1 MKFRNYQGFR
11 YRLREIFES
20 TDDRLAANRWQSKV
34 IGWTIEIQMPI
45 KNGAF
50 TRMKGESE
58 EYESE
63 EAAISEA
70 EGYIDAITDSL

>member
-1 MKFRNYQGFR
+1 MFHNYQGFR

-20 TDDRLAANRWQSKV
+20 TNDRVAANRWQSKV
-34 IGWTIEIQMPI
+34 IGYSIEIQMPI
-45 KNGAF
+45 ANGAF

-63 EAAISEA
+63 LAAISAA